1 MNLSNTLIQQL
12 NSSNDKLVLI
22 NENGEPQAVLMSYA
36 AYESFIKA
44 IIKHKTPSQSNS
56 RPAGRLSKINNGL
69 TSDKL
74 LDKINNEIAQ
84 WKENE
89 HNPISLDDGYVF
101 KNNKAKEME
110 ENDEKYGNGEWH
122 ADNEDDEALYFE
134 TADDDNNIY
143 F

>member
-22 NENGEPQAVLMSYA
+22 NEKGEPQAVIMSYA

-44 IIKHKTPSQSNS
+44 IIKHKPPSQSNS
-56 RPAGRLSKINNGL
+56 NADGRLSKINNGL

-101 KNNKAKEME
+101 KNNKAKDME
-110 ENDEKYGNGEWH
+110 ENDEKYGNGDGH
-122 ADNEDDEALYFE
+122 ADDENDEALYFE
-134 TADDDNNIY
+134 TADDDNIY